1 MLIISFVRLLE
12 SLHKSVAQAT
22 NKRYTQKSYLNE
34 DVFGLNMDETA
45 KQFKKTRE
53 ARSQEIAQ
61 DYVEAIAELI
71 DETGVARVIDLAR
84 GFGVSHVTVNRTIAR
99 LSRQGLVQSEAYRAI
114 ELTDKGRH
122 LANEVKKRH
131 EVVLRFLIDIGVPE
145 ETAVIDA
152 EGIEH
157 HVSAKTLNVFRRYS
171 SALRSERD

>member
-1 MLIISFVRLLE
+1 M
-12 SLHKSVAQAT
+12 
-22 NKRYTQKSYLNE
+22 
-34 DVFGLNMDETA
+34 
-45 KQFKKTRE
+45 
-53 ARSQEIAQ
+53 
-61 DYVEAIAELI
+61 
-71 DETGVARVIDLAR
+71 ARVIDLAR